1 MSTLL
6 DIVRGSEKSNSAPKG
21 VALIMLGALYF
32 SLAPIFARSVVGY
45 SVAAIAFYRA
55 LTTGLVFILAT
66 AASPTRRADVDVRR
80 WSRKTLSL
88 VLTLGLFMGLTSLF
102 YTQAFLHTT
111 VAKAVLLNYSAP
123 IYVAILGPW
132 LLHEQRSRY
141 FWAAVPLGF
150 IGIGL
155 IDDPSQLFDYQS
167 GEALGILAGAASGL
181 TFAAVFMLG
190 RYLADK
196 VTSMTR
202 SLMGAA
208 VMTLMFL
215 PWGVAAPAELFWR
228 NLPWVTGLGFFAMA
242 LPYLFIFKGQQY
254 VTAQVGSMVALFEPV
269 CGIVIGYLVYSESLS
284 PLGMIGAG
292 AVLVSIYLSSLE

>member
-1 MSTLL
+1 
-6 DIVRGSEKSNSAPKG
+6 
-21 VALIMLGALYF
+21 MLGAFCF

-45 SVAAIAFYRA
+45 STAAIAFYRA

-66 AASPTRRADVDVRR
+66 AASPARRADVDVRC
-80 WSRKTLSL
+80 WNRKTLSL
-88 VLTLGLFMGLTSLF
+88 VLALGLFMGLTSFF
-102 YTQAFLHTT
+102 YTHAYLHTT
-111 VAKAVLLNYSAP
+111 VAKAVLLNYTAP

-132 LLHEQRSRY
+132 LLHEERSRY

-150 IGIGL
+150 AGIGMIADL
-155 IDDPSQLFDYQS
+155 PQLLNFQS
-167 GEALGILAGAASGL
+167 GEALGNLAGAASGL

-202 SLMGAA
+202 ALMGAA
-208 VMTLMFL
+208 VMALMFL
-215 PWGVAAPAELFWR
+215 PWGVTAPAELFWR
-228 NLPWVTGLGFFAMA
+228 NLPWVAGLGFFAMA

-284 PLGMIGAG
+284 PLGMIGAA
-292 AVLVSIYLSSLE
+292 AVLASIYLSSMK